1 MSELSF
7 LRHDEKLGPTNRVIA
22 AVAELAAQGTG
33 GVAIEMPGKV
43 YLVGAGPGD
52 PELLTRRAW
61 RVLQSADVV
70 LHDDLVS
77 EEILRVLPR
86 AAQVVNVGKRCG
98 AKGIS
103 QDEINQRMVS
113 VARTGKIVARLKNG
127 DPLLFGRAGEEMEAL
142 RQAGIEFEVIP
153 GVTAALG
160 AAAAARISLTDRR
173 HASRVVFVTAHRA
186 SGTGLTNERQVAEDT
201 TYVIYMPGTR
211 YSELAAELQA
221 AGIGAEIPCVVIS
234 RATTKDETVYRTT
247 VGKLPQSPE
256 AVAPSLLIVGS
267 VAGPLA
273 VEEAREEELSGEFR
287 SEILSLAMQHP
298 VHDSYGRGDFE

>member
-1 MSELSF
+1 M
-7 LRHDEKLGPTNRVIA
+7 KGI
-22 AVAELAAQGTG
+22 
-33 GVAIEMPGKV
+33 AIEMPGKV

-52 PELLTRRAW
+52 PELLTRKAW
-61 RVLQSADVV
+61 RVLQPADVV

-77 EEILRVLPR
+77 QEILRALPL

-103 QDEINQRMVS
+103 QFEINERMVS
-113 VARTGKIVARLKNG
+113 LAQSGKIVARLKNG

-142 RQAGIEFEVIP
+142 RHAGIEFEVIP

-160 AAAAARISLTDRR
+160 AAASARISLTDRR

-186 SGTGLTNERQVAEDT
+186 GGTGLINEQQVSDDA
-201 TYVIYMPGTR
+201 TYVIFMPGNR
-211 YSELAAELQA
+211 YADLAAELQA

-234 RATTKDETVYRTT
+234 RATTKDETIYRTT
-247 VGKLPQSPE
+247 VGKLPRCP
-256 AVAPSLLIVGS
+256 AAAAPSLLVVGS
-267 VAGPLA
+267 IAVAAAG
-273 VEEAREEELSGEFR
+273 EEAREEDLTDELR

-298 VHDSYGRGDFE
+298 FHDSYGRGGVE

>member
-1 MSELSF
+1 MSERSF
-7 LRHDEKLGPTNRVIA
+7 IRQDEKVRPTNPMIA
-22 AVAELAAQGTG
+22 AVAGFEARGTR

-52 PELLTRRAW
+52 PELLTRKAW

-103 QDEINQRMVS
+103 QDEINERMVS
-113 VARTGKIVARLKNG
+113 LARSGKIVARLKNG

-142 RQAGIEFEVIP
+142 REARIEFEVIP

-160 AAAAARISLTDRR
+160 AAAVAQISLTDRR

-186 SGTGLTNERQVAEDT
+186 GGTGLTNERHIANDT
-201 TYVIYMPGTR
+201 TYVIYMPGNR
-211 YSELAAELQA
+211 YTELVEELRA

-234 RATTKDETVYRTT
+234 RATTKDETIYRTT

-256 AVAPSLLIVGS
+256 AAAPSLLIVGS

-273 VEEAREEELSGEFR
+273 GEEAREEELSGEFR

>member
-1 MSELSF
+1 
-7 LRHDEKLGPTNRVIA
+7 
-22 AVAELAAQGTG
+22 
-33 GVAIEMPGKV
+33 MPGKV

-52 PELLTRRAW
+52 PELLTRKAW

-86 AAQVVNVGKRCG
+86 AAQVLNVGKRCG

-103 QDEINQRMVS
+103 QFEINERMVS
-113 VARTGKIVARLKNG
+113 LARSGKIVARLKNG

-160 AAAAARISLTDRR
+160 AAAAAQISLTDRR

-186 SGTGLTNERQVAEDT
+186 GGTGLTNERHIANDT
-201 TYVIYMPGTR
+201 TYVIYMPGNR
-211 YSELAAELQA
+211 YTELVEELRA
-221 AGIGAEIPCVVIS
+221 AGSGPGNSGGVVL
-234 RATTKDETVYRTT
+234 RAPTKD
-247 VGKLPQSPE
+247 
-256 AVAPSLLIVGS
+256 
-267 VAGPLA
+267 
-273 VEEAREEELSGEFR
+273 RESFR
-287 SEILSLAMQHP
+287 
-298 VHDSYGRGDFE
+298 